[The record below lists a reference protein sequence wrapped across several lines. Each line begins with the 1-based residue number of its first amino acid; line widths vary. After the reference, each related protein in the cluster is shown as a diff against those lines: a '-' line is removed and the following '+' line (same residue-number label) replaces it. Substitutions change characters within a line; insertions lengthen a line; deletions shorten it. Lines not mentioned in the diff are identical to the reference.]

1 MRRKFD
7 ILCGMKSICRSLLAA
22 VASFAVLSVLADGK
36 GYTCSMHVGNSS
48 TKQHTTE
55 GAGKS
60 SKNGTSSKSK
70 VVTSIVTWPVKVSLR
85 GETLPREDAV
95 KLKCYFIGV
104 TDGKPKLISEKS
116 VSVSL
121 DEKNNFETDISSPPV
136 KLVHTTTTTRHGG
149 NSNRYRSSRRGN
161 TSTSVKTSTSGTRVT
176 GCIIQLVVNGKT
188 EKSFASNPGWSKF
201 ARADF
206 LAIDEVLKIR

>member
-1 MRRKFD
+1 
-7 ILCGMKSICRSLLAA
+7 MKSICRSLLAA
-22 VASFAVLSVLADGK
+22 VVSLAVLSGLADGK
-36 GYTCSMHVGNSS
+36 GYTCSMRVDNST
-48 TKQHTTE
+48 TKQHATE
-55 GAGKS
+55 GGGKS
-60 SKNGTSSKSK
+60 SKKGTSTKSK
-70 VVTSIVTWPVKVSLR
+70 TVTSIVTWPVKVSVR
-85 GETLPREDAV
+85 GENLPAEGAI

-104 TDGKPKLISEKS
+104 TDGKPNLISEKS
-116 VSVSL
+116 VPVAL

-136 KLVHTTTTTRHGG
+136 KLVHTTTTTKHGG

-161 TSTSVKTSTSGTRVT
+161 VSTSVKTSTSGTRVT

-206 LAIDEVLKIR
+206 FSIDEVLKIR

>member
-1 MRRKFD
+1 
-7 ILCGMKSICRSLLAA
+7 LLAA
-22 VASFAVLSVLADGK
+22 VVSLAVLSGLADGK
-36 GYTCSMHVGNSS
+36 GYTCSMRVDNST
-48 TKQHTTE
+48 TKQHATE
-55 GAGKS
+55 GGGKS
-60 SKNGTSSKSK
+60 SKKGTSTKSK
-70 VVTSIVTWPVKVSLR
+70 TVTSIVTWPVKVSVR
-85 GETLPREDAV
+85 GENLPAEGAI

-104 TDGKPKLISEKS
+104 TDGKPNLISEKS
-116 VSVSL
+116 VPVAL

-136 KLVHTTTTTRHGG
+136 KLVHTTTTTKHGG

-206 LAIDEVLKIR
+206 FSIDEVLRIR

>member
-1 MRRKFD
+1 
-7 ILCGMKSICRSLLAA
+7 MKSICRSLLAA
-22 VASFAVLSVLADGK
+22 VVSLAVLSGLADGK
-36 GYTCSMHVGNSS
+36 GYTCSMRVDNST
-48 TKQHTTE
+48 TKQHATE
-55 GAGKS
+55 GGGKS
-60 SKNGTSSKSK
+60 SKKGTSTKSK
-70 VVTSIVTWPVKVSLR
+70 TVTSIVTWPVKVSVR
-85 GETLPREDAV
+85 GENLPAEGAI

-104 TDGKPKLISEKS
+104 TDGKPNLISEKS
-116 VSVSL
+116 VPVAL

-136 KLVHTTTTTRHGG
+136 KLVHTTTTTKHGG

-206 LAIDEVLKIR
+206 FSIDEVLKIR